1 MAARTIKI
9 EIPVEV
15 VDNTSSGT
23 SGVVQNLSKME
34 KAMQRMEKQS
44 KQHVSKMEESMQRKE
59 RGIEKEHEVEILAND
74 HATPVIRSLED
85 ALAYVSGLS
94 PEVGIGVND
103 SATPVIKGI
112 EDSVSQTDGTS
123 AEVGIGVNDSATPV
137 IKSVEDSAE
146 NLDGISAS
154 AEVGVNDHASS
165 IIDMVRDKLHSLGG
179 MAVSAI
185 VGAADT
191 ASGVIDSVI
200 DKLSSYSGTTW
211 NATVGVVNA
220 VTSPLGKIGSIA
232 GNPLAQAGAVAG
244 VSFGVADTV
253 DTYKDFES
261 MMSSVKAI
269 SNANESDFAALTEK
283 AKQMGADT
291 KFSAYESAEAFN
303 YMAMAGWKTKD
314 MMGGIEGIMSL
325 AAASGEDLGSTSDIV
340 TDALTAFGMQAS
352 ESTHFADVLAQA
364 SANANTNVSML
375 GESFKYVAPVAG
387 TMGYSIEDTSL
398 ALGLMA
404 NAGIKGSMSGTALK
418 TSIANLASPTAN
430 MAAAM
435 DKYGISLT
443 DNEGNMKSLKGVM
456 DNLRT
461 SLGGLSETEQ
471 TAAASTI
478 FGKEAMSGML
488 AIINAAEEDYN
499 KLTEAVYNAD
509 GASQKMADTMMDNL
523 DGSFE
528 LLSGVADEV
537 KMTLGERLSPYL
549 RGAADALAA
558 EMPGVKE
565 KINEI
570 MDYVDT
576 NVSSMTVSAGWNE
589 ADLLGKVNIAWD
601 TLIADP
607 FMDWI
612 GGSGKHLI
620 STGIGKLFSEAMKLS
635 PGGQQAGLTSWLSAG
650 ILAKGIVTTATGVMK
665 LTDAF
670 GGLGSLGGKIGL
682 VTAAAA
688 AGIGAVAVAIDNY
701 NEKQISDSLEEHF
714 GKIEL
719 SAEYAKEFAD
729 HLMGIEFKTGIT
741 TSLDGFKNAEQLRES
756 AEAALAANDSLE
768 WKCSVGLTL
777 TEAEGESYMENVQ
790 TFVESKRGE
799 LESAARAASVAIET
813 IIGGEKGVAM
823 NKVIGSWLAAD
834 EADISGLSAKLTAT
848 VEDALT
854 DGIIGVKEQAAID
867 ALQGKINTILSSWS
881 ATQADTQ
888 IDMIRMKYGHLTG
901 KDLEAGAFSEII
913 TSFQES
919 RATTETE
926 IETLSEE
933 FFGVIN
939 GAFRNGKIDYGEMV
953 NWKNSWN
960 AGVLSKRGS
969 ALANALE
976 FETNTLQDTY
986 GSEISKTLAG
996 LEGNATKGIQNQM
1009 NSLFAGGGEIDLA
1022 AFQDYM
1028 NTGIMG
1034 LKGAGNPALKRLYE
1048 TMEPD
1053 VQAMGQLMD
1062 DYREQFGYIPK
1073 NLKQAYDEAID
1084 VGAAAGSESAAMQK
1098 YANALLEHGSQDVV
1112 DALTNPSNPLYE
1124 GIRSAVPELGTAI
1137 DRAFAET
1144 GEAIEI
1150 DDLMARIKG
1159 LKVDDSEA
1167 KASVEDALQKFEQS
1181 ISESGSQ
1188 VEVTAEG
1195 VQVTL
1200 GSAEVNGQSAIE
1212 QIAAAVNMS
1221 ADELAQA
1228 NSYGSAIEVPIGATI
1243 TIPSEA
1249 ITFDTSALENAAQT
1263 AADGTEPAPVETE
1276 TAANVTVTEGK
1287 TDASQARAQA
1297 QSETED
1303 AFDEPFPAD
1312 SDVDL
1317 TLTHNN
1323 SASEAARIYSE
1334 VDGQVKG
1341 AFAAGYSATADVSV
1355 HLNWHLLNPS
1365 INIATSSSG
1374 SSVSASIATPHTGF
1388 TPHAEGGL
1396 FGNPHLGLVAE
1407 DGPEAIIPLGSKR
1420 RERGIDLWMQAGAM
1434 LGVSQYAEG
1443 GIIGKSKY
1451 SSDLFRNSEDSED
1464 SRDSSEN
1471 KIGISVDTG
1480 GSRNVQVSVNM
1491 SPVFEISNDNPDTV
1505 MKLIRSQFKELT
1517 NDMTAEIARRVADSF
1532 ANTPA

>member
-1 MAARTIKI
+1 
-9 EIPVEV
+9 
-15 VDNTSSGT
+15 
-23 SGVVQNLSKME
+23 
-34 KAMQRMEKQS
+34 
-44 KQHVSKMEESMQRKE
+44 
-59 RGIEKEHEVEILAND
+59 
-74 HATPVIRSLED
+74 
-85 ALAYVSGLS
+85 
-94 PEVGIGVND
+94 
-103 SATPVIKGI
+103 
-112 EDSVSQTDGTS
+112 
-123 AEVGIGVNDSATPV
+123 
-137 IKSVEDSAE
+137 
-146 NLDGISAS
+146 
-154 AEVGVNDHASS
+154 
-165 IIDMVRDKLHSLGG
+165 
-179 MAVSAI
+179 
-185 VGAADT
+185 
-191 ASGVIDSVI
+191 
-200 DKLSSYSGTTW
+200 
-211 NATVGVVNA
+211 
-220 VTSPLGKIGSIA
+220 
-232 GNPLAQAGAVAG
+232 
-244 VSFGVADTV
+244 
-253 DTYKDFES
+253 
-261 MMSSVKAI
+261 
-269 SNANESDFAALTEK
+269 
-283 AKQMGADT
+283 
-291 KFSAYESAEAFN
+291 
-303 YMAMAGWKTKD
+303 
-314 MMGGIEGIMSL
+314 
-325 AAASGEDLGSTSDIV
+325 
-340 TDALTAFGMQAS
+340 
-352 ESTHFADVLAQA
+352 
-364 SANANTNVSML
+364 
-375 GESFKYVAPVAG
+375 
-387 TMGYSIEDTSL
+387 
-398 ALGLMA
+398 
-404 NAGIKGSMSGTALK
+404 
-418 TSIANLASPTAN
+418 
-430 MAAAM
+430 
-435 DKYGISLT
+435 
-443 DNEGNMKSLKGVM
+443 
-456 DNLRT
+456 
-461 SLGGLSETEQ
+461 
-471 TAAASTI
+471 
-478 FGKEAMSGML
+478 MSGML

-719 SAEYAKEFAD
+719 SAEHAKEFAD

-768 WKCSVGLTL
+768 WKCSVGLEL
-777 TEAEGESYMENVQ
+777 TEAEGEDYKTNIE
-790 TFVESKRGE
+790 TFIESKKGE
-799 LESAARAASVAIET
+799 LESAARAASEAIGAV
-813 IIGGEKGVAM
+813 IGGEQGKAM
-823 NKVIGSWLAAD
+823 IDAINSWFKVDQASA
-834 EADISGLSAKLTAT
+834 SQLSADLTAT
-848 VEDALT
+848 VEAALT
-854 DGIIGVKEQAAID
+854 DGIIDVDEQAAINE
-867 ALQGKINTILSSWS
+867 LQNKINNILSSWS
-881 ATQADTQ
+881 GIEADTQ
-888 IDMIRMKYGHLTG
+888 VDMIRQKYGHLTG
-901 KDLEAGAFSEII
+901 KDLESGAFSEIV
-913 TSFQES
+913 TSFQEARTS
-919 RATTETE
+919 TETE
-926 IETLSEE
+926 INALSEE
-933 FFGVIN
+933 FYNLVN
-939 GAFRNGKIDYGEMV
+939 GAYDSGRLDEQGVKD
-953 NWKNSWN
+953 WKGWWQEGALN
-960 AGVLSKRGS
+960 KKGS
-969 ALANALE
+969 AIANALD
-976 FETNTLQDTY
+976 FESNTLRDTY
-986 GSEISKTLAG
+986 GAEITRNLSEI
-996 LEGNATKGIQNQM
+996 EGGAKRGIENQM
-1009 NSLFAGGGEIDLA
+1009 NPLFANGGDVDLT

-1028 NTGIMG
+1028 NMGISSQ
-1034 LKGAGNPALKRLYE
+1034 KGNASPALKRLYE

-1053 VQAMGQLMD
+1053 VQAMGEVMD
-1062 DYREQFGYIPK
+1062 RYQEQFGYIPE
-1073 NLKQAYDEAID
+1073 NLKQAYDEAIEI
-1084 VGAAAGSESAAMQK
+1084 GAAAENESAAMQK
-1098 YANALLEHGSQDVV
+1098 YANALLEYGGEEVV
-1112 DALTNPSNPLYE
+1112 SALTDPSNPLYE
-1124 GIRSAVPELGTAI
+1124 DIRKTSPELGEAI

-1144 GEAIEI
+1144 GKSIEI
-1150 DDLMARIKG
+1150 EDLLAKIKE
-1159 LKVDDSEA
+1159 LEVDDSEA
-1167 KASVEDALQKFEQS
+1167 KTSVEQALQNFEAS
-1181 ISESGSQ
+1181 IAESGSQ
-1188 VEVTAEG
+1188 IEVTAEG